1 VYARTVET
9 AELEFGVSGS
19 LWRDAL
25 VFYDRAT
32 GSLWSQVTGRSI
44 QGPMKGKTLEHVF
57 SVVTT
62 LGDWKRA
69 HPNTLVLKQPSRVGN
84 PYQRYESSPD
94 QMGVLGTPNP
104 DSRLP
109 GKEVVLGVR
118 MGEAQSAYPLRRL
131 RKKPILNDVLGG
143 EPVLILL
150 DTSGESGRAFSRRTE
165 GKVLTFEPV
174 DKGLFS
180 LLQDKD
186 TGSLW
191 ERSTGR
197 AVQGPRKGSRLDP
210 LVSLRAYWFAWRSF
224 FPSSELREE
233 E

>member
-1 VYARTVET
+1 MYARTVEDV
-9 AELEFGVSGS
+9 ELEFGVSGS

-32 GSLWSQVTGRSI
+32 GSLWSQVTGGSI
-44 QGPMKGKTLEHVF
+44 QGPMKGRVLEHIP

-69 HPNTLVLKQPSRVGN
+69 HPKTLVLKQPSRVGN
-84 PYQRYESSPD
+84 PYRRYESSPD
-94 QMGVLGTPNP
+94 QMGVLDTPNP
-104 DSRLP
+104 DPRLP

-118 MGEAQSAYPLRRL
+118 LGEAQAAYPLRRL
-131 RKKPILNDVLGG
+131 KKKPILNDVLGG
-143 EPVLILL
+143 EPVLVLL
-150 DTSGESGRAFSRRTE
+150 DPSGESGRAFSRRAE
-165 GKVLTFEPV
+165 GKVLTFEPA
-174 DKGLFS
+174 DKGIFS
-180 LLQDKD
+180 LLRDEE

-191 ERSTGR
+191 ERSTGE

-224 FPSSELREE
+224 FPSTELRKEK
-233 E
+233 